1 MYDMIVKFLALAT
14 PFIVGLMV
22 GYTCGEDHAT
32 TVTLKAEWEREAKEW
47 DKRHERLMRELEAEV
62 NE

>member
-22 GYTCGEDHAT
+22 GYSYGENHAT
-32 TVTLKAEWEREAKEW
+32 TIALKAKWEQEAKEW
-47 DKRHERLMRELEAEV
+47 DERHERLMRELEAEL
-62 NE
+62 